1 LYLTV
6 FFLVLIAAFAVL
18 VFFTEPSRTDKLI
31 DARLVSLDRKA
42 TATSDSE
49 FGIVRETTYS
59 TIPWLDQILRT
70 NRFAQSL
77 HLLIEQSEVGW
88 TVGRFIFFTLLVV
101 LIGAIL
107 GNWWI
112 APGLYGWLPSIP
124 LAVLP
129 YVYVVQKRNRRFR
142 RFATILLSAIDLMSR
157 GLRAGQALPATIEI
171 VARESE
177 EPVRTEF
184 RRTADEMSFGLP
196 FREAMLNLKSRVP
209 LADLQ
214 FLVTAILVQK
224 ETGGNLAQVLDKA
237 AAVIRERER
246 IEGQMRIRSA
256 QGRLTGWI
264 LCLLPFGIFVFM
276 NFLSPGYGKILFEDP
291 LGRKMVVYALVMMV
305 IGTLIIRKIV
315 NIKV

>member
-1 LYLTV
+1 MSRRYL
-6 FFLVLIAAFAVL
+6 
-18 VFFTEPSRTDKLI
+18 
-31 DARLVSLDRKA
+31 
-42 TATSDSE
+42 
-49 FGIVRETTYS
+49 
-59 TIPWLDQILRT
+59 
-70 NRFAQSL
+70 
-77 HLLIEQSEVGW
+77 
-88 TVGRFIFFTLLVV
+88 
-101 LIGAIL
+101 
-107 GNWWI
+107 
-112 APGLYGWLPSIP
+112 
-124 LAVLP
+124 
-129 YVYVVQKRNRRFR
+129 VQKRNRRFR
-142 RFATILLSAIDLMSR
+142 KFGTVLLSGIDLMSR

-214 FLVTAILVQK
+214 FLVTAVLVQK

-305 IGTLIIRKIV
+305 IGTLLIRKIV